1 MEIQVKELG
10 AQGGLTDGECHDGGL
25 EKPLRAT
32 SWQEP
37 SLRRVTRLCGG
48 RFRVDGCQ
56 HGLFDHVSKTLSQ
69 KSWGWWSTS
78 LAVKKALCR
87 TCSHQPHQHVP
98 VEGSRTA
105 KSAVYPKLLCERFA
119 KAILSDPTHF
129 DQIKQSVSVV
139 LV

>member
-1 MEIQVKELG
+1 MANATMVDSKNLFEPHLG
-10 AQGGLTDGECHDGGL
+10 KSRHSDG
-25 EKPLRAT
+25 
-32 SWQEP
+32 
-37 SLRRVTRLCGG
+37 VTRLCGG

-105 KSAVYPKLLCERFA
+105 KSAVYPKLLCERVA